1 MTRRL
6 LLLAAVLA
14 AGCSAKADGPPDIQ
28 VDRTACAH
36 CTMLVSD
43 ERFAAAYET
52 PSGEAR
58 VFDDIGCMREALKSD
73 ASAASARLWYH
84 DVKTG
89 EWIRGEEA
97 AFETSP
103 RFKTPMGSGI
113 VAYRKGTPR

>member
-6 LLLAAVLA
+6 FLLAAVLA
-14 AGCSAKADGPPDIQ
+14 AGCSAKADGPPEIQ
-28 VDRTACAH
+28 IDRTACAH

-43 ERFAAAYET
+43 ERYAAAYENAA
-52 PSGEAR
+52 GEAR
-58 VFDDIGCMREALKSD
+58 VFDDIGCMREALKSE
-73 ASAASARLWYH
+73 ASPASVRFWYH

-97 AFETSP
+97 AFETSN

-113 VAYRKGTPR
+113 VAYRQGDTR